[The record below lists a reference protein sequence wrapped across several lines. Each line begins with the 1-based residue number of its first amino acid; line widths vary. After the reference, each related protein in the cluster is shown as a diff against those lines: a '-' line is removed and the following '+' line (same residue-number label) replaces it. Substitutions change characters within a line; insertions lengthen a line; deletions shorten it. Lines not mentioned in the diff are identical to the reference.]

1 MEPDID
7 KYNVSFIVQNHKNVF
22 EKNLIS
28 NSVAIIQAIVRWN
41 AWYET
46 DVNNLKTILCYVR
59 KSDVLVTNDDQKEKK
74 KL

>member
-7 KYNVSFIVQNHKNVF
+7 KYNVSFIVQNHKNDF

-59 KSDVLVTNDDQKEKK
+59 KSDVLTNDDQKEKK